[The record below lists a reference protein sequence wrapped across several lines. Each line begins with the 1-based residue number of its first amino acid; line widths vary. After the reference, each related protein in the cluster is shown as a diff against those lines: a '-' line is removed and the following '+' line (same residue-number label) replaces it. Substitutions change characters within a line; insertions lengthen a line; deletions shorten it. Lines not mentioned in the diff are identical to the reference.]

1 METNKNVNMKQT
13 ILGAGGSIGIE
24 LAKALKEYTSDIRL
38 VNRNPK
44 KINSTDSLFPADLT
58 KREDIF
64 RAIEGSDITY
74 VTIGFPYKTK
84 VWEKTWTPFIQNVIS
99 ACLEYNS
106 KLVFFD
112 NVYAIG
118 GSNVNHI
125 TENSPISPTSKKG
138 EIRAEVDRLIL
149 ESINNNNLQAIIARA
164 PDFFGGT
171 AKANSIVINLV
182 YDNLVKGKKAQ
193 WFCNSKVV
201 HSMGFVPDL
210 AKGTALL
217 GNTQEAYKQIWN
229 LPTDPLKITGEDWI
243 NLFATELRKGN
254 KHTVLPNWLVSGI
267 GLFVP
272 IMKELAEMNYQY
284 DRDYYFDSTKFN
296 TYFKY
301 TPTSNADAV
310 KQAIEQIKYT
320 DNSGDKRTMNHSSS
334 KL

>member
-1 METNKNVNMKQT
+1 MKQT

-24 LAKALKEYTSDIRL
+24 LAKTLKDYTSEIRL

-44 KINSTDSLFPADLT
+44 KVNSTDALFPADLT
-58 KREDIF
+58 VREDIF
-64 RAIEGSDITY
+64 KAIEGSSITY
-74 VTIGFPYKTK
+74 VTIGFQYKTK
-84 VWEKTWTPFIQNVIS
+84 VWEQNWIPFIKNVIA

-118 GSNVNHI
+118 GDNVNHI

-138 EIRAEVDRLIL
+138 KIRAEVNTLIL
-149 ESINNNNLQAIIARA
+149 ENIDKNNLQAIIVRA

-171 AKANSIVINLV
+171 SRQNSIIMNLV

-201 HSMGFVPDL
+201 HSMGYVPDL

-217 GNTQEAYKQIWN
+217 GNTPQAFNQIWN
-229 LPTDPLKITGEDWI
+229 LPTDPQRITGEEWI
-243 NLFATELRKGN
+243 NLFASTMGTEN
-254 KHTVLPNWLVSGI
+254 NYTVLPNWLVRSLGF
-267 GLFVP
+267 FVP
-272 IMKELAEMNYQY
+272 VMRELSEMNYQY

-296 TYFKY
+296 DYFNFK
-301 TPTSNADAV
+301 PTLNAVSV
-310 KQAIEQIKYT
+310 KQAIEQIKNTYET
-320 DNSGDKRTMNHSSS
+320 YDKRTTTR
-334 KL
+334 

>member
-1 METNKNVNMKQT
+1 MEINKIGKMKQT

-24 LAKALKEYTSDIRL
+24 LAKALKDYTSDIRL

-44 KINSTDSLFPADLT
+44 KVNSTDTLFPADLT
-58 KREDIF
+58 KREEIF
-64 RAIEGSDITY
+64 KAIEGSGITY
-74 VTIGFPYKTK
+74 VTIGFPYKTE
-84 VWEKTWTPFIQNVIS
+84 VWKQIWIPFIQNVIA

-106 KLVFFD
+106 KLLFFD

-118 GSNVNHI
+118 GNNINHI

-138 EIRAEVDRLIL
+138 KIRAEVDRLIL
-149 ESINNNNLQAIIARA
+149 ESIEKNNLQAIIARA

-171 AKANSIVINLV
+171 AKANSVVINLV

-217 GNTQEAYKQIWN
+217 GNTQEAYNQIWN
-229 LPTDPLKITGEDWI
+229 LPTDPQRITGEEWI
-243 NLFATELRKGN
+243 NLFATELGKGN

-267 GLFVP
+267 GIFVP

-284 DRDYYFDSTKFN
+284 DRDYYFDSTKFIS
-296 TYFKY
+296 YFRF
-301 TPTSNADAV
+301 TPTSNAVAV

-320 DNSGDKRTMNHSSS
+320 NKTDDKRTTTR
-334 KL
+334 